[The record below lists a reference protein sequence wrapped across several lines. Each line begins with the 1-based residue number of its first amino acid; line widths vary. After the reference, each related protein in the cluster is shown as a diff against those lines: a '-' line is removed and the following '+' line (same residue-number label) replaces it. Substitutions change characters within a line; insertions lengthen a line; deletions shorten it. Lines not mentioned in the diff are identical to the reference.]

1 MASGATLPVFPEFD
15 LRDQTNLATRW
26 EKYMKRFNNLMAAM
40 DVKEESRKRALLL
53 HYSGEEVNDLFDTLP
68 DTGEDND
75 YKEACEALTRYFTP
89 KKNVSFE
96 IFKFRNL
103 KQESHETVDE
113 FHTRL
118 QIASKYCK
126 FGDNKEKEIK
136 AQIELGT
143 SNKKLRRYSFRTPG
157 LTLTQLLDYARTLYE
172 TERQAK
178 GIEATNHVITSR
190 RTESEHAD
198 IHKIQINKQRS
209 PNPRTN
215 KMSQH
220 SKRKPAATKIY
231 LQNTHLNVVFAVV
244 TRGHTTMA
252 SVLLR
257 ARSVITA
264 PNTTILPV
272 CVTPKIKLEN
282 NSTRI
287 PPMQY
292 GMIFDRHIPIT
303 TVTAAV
309 TKAPTATRMPLLLMK
324 FKTSPTQERNN
335 ARSMQ
340 T

>member
-1 MASGATLPVFPEFD
+1 MASGTMLPVFPEFD

-26 EKYMKRFNNLMAAM
+26 EKYKKYM

-53 HYSGEEVNDLFDTLP
+53 HYSREEVNDLFDTLP
-68 DTGEDND
+68 DTGEGND

-103 KQESHETVDE
+103 KQESHETVE

-118 QIASKYCK
+118 QIASKYCE

-178 GIEATNHVITSR
+178 GIEATNHDITSR
-190 RTESEHAD
+190 RTESDHAD
-198 IHKIQINKQRS
+198 VHKIQINKQRS

-220 SKRKPAATKIY
+220 SKRKPATAKIPTK
-231 LQNTHLNVVFAVV
+231 
-244 TRGHTTMA
+244 HTPQRCFRCGYSWPHNNGKCPA
-252 SVLLR
+252 EQW
-257 ARSVITA
+257 RSQ
-264 PNTTILPV
+264 
-272 CVTPKIKLEN
+272 
-282 NSTRI
+282 R
-287 PPMQY
+287 
-292 GMIFDRHIPIT
+292 R
-303 TVTAAV
+303 
-309 TKAPTATRMPLLLMK
+309 
-324 FKTSPTQERNN
+324 
-335 ARSMQ
+335 
-340 T
+340 

>member
-118 QIASKYCK
+118 QIASKYCE

-198 IHKIQINKQRS
+198 VHKIQINKQRS

-220 SKRKPAATKIY
+220 SKRKPATAKIPTK
-231 LQNTHLNVVFAVV
+231 
-244 TRGHTTMA
+244 HTPQHCFRCGYSWPHNNGKCPAEGQKCNNCSKYNHFA
-252 SVLLR
+252 SVCN
-257 ARSVITA
+257 SKD
-264 PNTTILPV
+264 
-272 CVTPKIKLEN
+272 KIREQLN
-282 NSTRI
+282 QDSTHAIWNDIR
-287 PPMQY
+287 PPLQ
-292 GMIFDRHIPIT
+292 
-303 TVTAAV
+303 
-309 TKAPTATRMPLLLMK
+309 
-324 FKTSPTQERNN
+324 
-335 ARSMQ
+335 
-340 T
+340 

>member
-1 MASGATLPVFPEFD
+1 M
-15 LRDQTNLATRW
+15 
-26 EKYMKRFNNLMAAM
+26 
-40 DVKEESRKRALLL
+40 
-53 HYSGEEVNDLFDTLP
+53 
-68 DTGEDND
+68 
-75 YKEACEALTRYFTP
+75 
-89 KKNVSFE
+89 
-96 IFKFRNL
+96 
-103 KQESHETVDE
+103 
-113 FHTRL
+113 
-118 QIASKYCK
+118 QIASKYCE

-136 AQIELGT
+136 AQIELGA

-178 GIEATNHVITSR
+178 GIEATNHDITSR
-190 RTESEHAD
+190 RTESNHAD
-198 IHKIQINKQRS
+198 VHKIQINKQRS

-220 SKRKPAATKIY
+220 SKRKPATEKY

-244 TRGHTTMA
+244 THGHTTMA

-324 FKTSPTQERNN
+324 FKTSPTRERNN